1 MTTRGRRAGTS
12 RTREAIAEAA
22 RRSFGELGYER
33 TTIRAIANEAGVDP
47 ALVIHFYGSKQQL
60 FLSVIDLPFAPEE
73 VLPAIL
79 AGDRD
84 GVGERFARF
93 VVGMLEDEN
102 ARSVMTGMVRAAS
115 TEAQA
120 AAMLRELISRRVFAA
135 IADGLGVDDADLRAN
150 LVGTQVVGLVLAR
163 YVVAVEPLASL
174 DADRVVA
181 FIAPTFQRYLVG
193 PLSEP
198 GKA

>member
-79 AGDRD
+79 AGDRN

-115 TEAQA
+115 TEAEA

-135 IADGLGVDDADLRAN
+135 IADGLGVDDANLRAN

-181 FIAPTFQRYLVG
+181 SIAPTFQRYLVG
-193 PLSEP
+193 PLTEP
-198 GKA
+198 DQA